1 MTAEQLI
8 AHNAGVRIAY
18 EVAGS
23 GPPLVLAHGLGYA
36 RWGWEPVAPAL
47 AEEFTVLTFDN
58 RGIGASDVPEGP
70 YSARELA
77 GDVVAVLDA
86 AGIERAHLVG
96 TSLGGMAAQEVAI
109 GWPERVDRLVLACTT
124 AGGGNAFPL
133 PDRTLR
139 LLAEAQTLA
148 PGVALRRF
156 VENAL
161 ADRTVSERPDL
172 VQRIYEKR
180 LEFPPDPSGWQ
191 AQAAA
196 GAAHD
201 AFSRLQEIRSPTL
214 ILHGTDDG
222 VVDQRNAAI
231 LEGAIP
237 NARLLLFPGAGHL
250 FFWEEPERFVEAVR
264 DFLREAA

>member
-8 AHNAGVRIAY
+8 ADSAGVRIAY
-18 EVAGS
+18 EVRGS
-23 GPPLVLAHGLGYA
+23 GPPVVLVHGLGYA
-36 RWGWEPVAPAL
+36 RWGWEPVVPAL
-47 AEEFTVLTFDN
+47 ADEFTVLTFDN

-70 YSARELA
+70 YSVRVMA

-86 AGIERAHLVG
+86 AGIDRAHLVG

-124 AGGGNAFPL
+124 PGGGKAFPL

-139 LLAEAQTLA
+139 LMAEAATLA
-148 PGVALRRF
+148 PEVALRRF

-161 ADRTVSERPDL
+161 ADRTVTQRPDL

-180 LEFPPDPSGWQ
+180 VESPPDPSGWQ

-201 AFSRLQEIRSPTL
+201 AFSRLHEIRAPTL
-214 ILHGTDDG
+214 ILHGADDG
-222 VVDQRNAAI
+222 VVDQRNAVI
-231 LEGAIP
+231 LERAIP
-237 NARLLLFPGAGHL
+237 NARLLLFPDAGHL
-250 FFWEEPERFVEAVR
+250 FFWEKPERFVEAVR

>member
-8 AHNAGVRIAY
+8 ADSAGVRIAY

-58 RGIGASDVPEGP
+58 RGIGASDVPKGP
-70 YSARELA
+70 YSVRAMA

-86 AGIERAHLVG
+86 AGIDRAHLVG

-109 GWPERVDRLVLACTT
+109 RWPDRVNRLVLACTT
-124 AGGGNAFPL
+124 PGGDKAFPL
-133 PDRTLR
+133 PGRTVR
-139 LLAEAQTLA
+139 LLAEAATLA
-148 PGVALRRF
+148 PEVALRRF

-161 ADRTVSERPDL
+161 ADRTVTERPDL

-201 AFSRLQEIRSPTL
+201 AFSRLQEIRAPTL

-231 LEGAIP
+231 LERAIP
-237 NARLLLFPGAGHL
+237 NARLVLFPGGGHL
-250 FFWEEPERFVEAVR
+250 FFWEEPERFAETVR